1 MLKMRVIAGRAKG
14 QRLKSP
20 KASSTR
26 PTTALVRGAMIST
39 LQSVADDWS
48 WVLDLYAGS
57 GALGIEALSQGAS
70 WVDFVEHNPK
80 CCAIIKENLER
91 TGFSSQAKVYCY
103 SVSKAINKL
112 STEYD
117 IVLMDAPY
125 SDSSLVDTLMDLFAS
140 QLVGVGSTVAV
151 QHSSHQPLPVE
162 LKKFQLIK
170 GRNYGDTCLSV
181 YRQEDAH

>member
-1 MLKMRVIAGRAKG
+1 MRVIAGRAKG

-20 KASSTR
+20 RDSSTR
-26 PTTALVRGAMIST
+26 PTTALVRGAIFST

-70 WVDFVEHNPK
+70 WVDFVEQNPR
-80 CCAIIKENLER
+80 CCAIIKGNLER
-91 TGFSSQAKVYCY
+91 TGFASQAKVYCCP
-103 SVSKAINKL
+103 VNKALSRL

-125 SDSSLVDTLMDLFAS
+125 SDSSLLDTLKDLFIS
-140 QLVGVGSTVAV
+140 QLVGVGSTIAV

-162 LKKFQLIK
+162 LEQFQLTK
-170 GRNYGDTCLSV
+170 GRHYGDTCLSI
-181 YRQEDAH
+181 YRKEDMH

>member
-1 MLKMRVIAGRAKG
+1 MRVIAGRAKG

-20 KASSTR
+20 RDSSTR
-26 PTTALVRGAMIST
+26 PTTALVRGAIFST
-39 LQSVADDWS
+39 LQSMADNWS

-70 WVDFVEHNPK
+70 WVDFVERSPK

-91 TGFSSQAKVYCY
+91 TGFTSQAKVYCFP
-103 SVSKAINKL
+103 VSKALTRL

-117 IVLMDAPY
+117 IVLVDAPY
-125 SDSSLVDTLMDLFAS
+125 SDSSLLDTLKDLFTS
-140 QLVGVGSTVAV
+140 QLVGAGSTIAV

-162 LKKFQLIK
+162 VKQFQLIK
-170 GRNYGDTCLSV
+170 GRHYGDTCLSV
-181 YRQEDAH
+181 YRQEDTH